1 MQSNFIKILLILL
14 TSIIL
19 VSANDKDD
27 TKFQWVESG
36 LGDSEFL
43 KPKNW
48 FVKASYQKGHYA
60 LFISKEEIS
69 KDQNFTTGF
78 TLNFNS
84 HISKKTGST
93 PSEYAKQ
100 WIENVPKL
108 KNKKVIVKPWEFTN
122 NILKAFGIRVKDN
135 EKIVHYMLVANDN
148 TDSLFIMLF
157 ESPLKEWE
165 EEWKIGNKI
174 MNNLRLD
181 AEI

>member
-1 MQSNFIKILLILL
+1 MQNNFVKILLILL

-19 VSANDKDD
+19 ASANDKND

-60 LFISKEEIS
+60 FFISKEKIS

-84 HISKKTGST
+84 HISKKTDNI

-100 WIENVPKL
+100 WIQNISKL

-135 EKIVHYMLVANDN
+135 EKIIHYMLIANDN

-157 ESPLKEWE
+157 ESPLKQWD
-165 EEWKIGNKI
+165 EEWKIGNNI

-181 AEI
+181 TEI